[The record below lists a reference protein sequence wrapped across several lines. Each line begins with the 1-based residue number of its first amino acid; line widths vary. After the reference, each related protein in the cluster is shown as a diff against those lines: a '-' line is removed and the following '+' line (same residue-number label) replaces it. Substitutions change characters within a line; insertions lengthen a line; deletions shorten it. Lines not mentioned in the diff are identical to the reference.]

1 MFFSG
6 PRDRLRA
13 SEAENLLL
21 EQANAALQERIRD
34 LEAEQSE
41 LRAQTD
47 ALRRERTVLGG
58 VFASLGSFGD
68 SLGGVRESFLGLA
81 GTLNQEKASALE
93 AAAQSDT
100 SRAAFERI
108 AGNLHA
114 TFERMGEA
122 SGNVGILSR
131 RAEEIGGIV
140 RLIKE
145 IADQTNLLAL
155 NAAIEAARAGD
166 AGRGFAVVADE
177 VRKLAERTAKA
188 TTEIATLVE
197 NIQDETRAAREV
209 MEFGAADAGRHA
221 ADSTQAVSSMKHLLE
236 LSRRMERAVT
246 SSALLA
252 NVELANIDEL
262 ALKLEGVQGLPRRI
276 DAAPRRPARRAAL
289 PPRPVVLRRRGTRA
303 LRRAAGLR
311 GTRRPASRGARCMRG
326 APWNCTHR
334 ADWRR
339 RSPNCRRWSGQ
350 T

>member
-155 NAAIEAARAGD
+155 
-166 AGRGFAVVADE
+166 
-177 VRKLAERTAKA
+177 
-188 TTEIATLVE
+188 
-197 NIQDETRAAREV
+197 
-209 MEFGAADAGRHA
+209 
-221 ADSTQAVSSMKHLLE
+221 
-236 LSRRMERAVT
+236 
-246 SSALLA
+246 
-252 NVELANIDEL
+252 
-262 ALKLEGVQGLPRRI
+262 
-276 DAAPRRPARRAAL
+276 
-289 PPRPVVLRRRGTRA
+289 
-303 LRRAAGLR
+303 
-311 GTRRPASRGARCMRG
+311 
-326 APWNCTHR
+326 
-334 ADWRR
+334 
-339 RSPNCRRWSGQ
+339 
-350 T
+350 